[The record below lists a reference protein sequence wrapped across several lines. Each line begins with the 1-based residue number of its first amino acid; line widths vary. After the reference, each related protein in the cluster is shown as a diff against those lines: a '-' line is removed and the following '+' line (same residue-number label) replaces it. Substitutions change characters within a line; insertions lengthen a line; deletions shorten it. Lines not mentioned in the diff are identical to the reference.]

1 MNNQYG
7 IKVKSKSFTWFM
19 CIDVV
24 IIVSMLLTMGFLLYK
39 TNKTDYDKFLNT
51 MPSENYIEEDLEDK
65 LLSRNIDILDS
76 KKENDQI
83 FYTVSIKY
91 VHKTIP
97 IQQHYLVLYEATSEC
112 VWVYK
117 SHRLLAEYK

>member
-19 CIDVV
+19 CISILV
-24 IIVSMLLTMGFLLYK
+24 IVLMFLVMAILLNK
-39 TNKTDYDKFLNT
+39 TNKISYDKFLNT